1 MADVNKKNGQ
11 ADKELIDILGKK
23 YFYAQNK
30 SEKKELF
37 FQLYLEIINPK
48 NSIYRKL
55 CSLLKKYDMSIDSIY
70 DWAEDI
76 IPKYNYEN
84 RESIYT
90 FLIDWF
96 KFKIRDVRKKGKA
109 VSINEDNDEGKETE
123 IEDNDNNNN
132 PEEMLIADELVNSIE
147 TTLISVV
154 INFYKHNK
162 GKSANETRYSY
173 FRIFFT
179 EKLIILL
186 DECGINKSMNERECY
201 ENSDKDLV
209 RFVSFSDYKELKD
222 LLSLDFK
229 KFSDVI
235 DGYKDD
241 SKLIC
246 VPFENEIIAEYR
258 FKNTLDKVKV
268 SSPNVS
274 QQRTVFE
281 EQLRRIG
288 LNYA

>member
-37 FQLYLEIINPK
+37 FQLYLEIINSE

-55 CSLLKKYDMSIDSIY
+55 CSLLKNADISVDTIY
-70 DWAEDI
+70 DWADDM

-84 RESIYT
+84 NKSIYT

-96 KFKIRDVRKKGKA
+96 KFKIRDVRKKGNA
-109 VSINEDNDEGKETE
+109 ISINEENDEGKEIE

-132 PEEMLIADELVNSIE
+132 PEEMLIADESLNRIE
-147 TTLISVV
+147 TTLLSVV

-186 DECGINKSMNERECY
+186 YECGINKSMNERECY

-209 RFVSFSDYKELKD
+209 RFVSFSEYKELKD

-268 SSPNVS
+268 SLPNVS